1 MGTAVPMNRRTVFF
15 VSDQTGVTAE
25 TMGHSLLTQF
35 EGQEFRQV
43 TLPFVATVDKAEEAV
58 RKINSTGAE
67 DGIRPIVFSTLVKDD
82 LRTIVKRSQG
92 LFLDFFDAFL
102 TPLEAELQVKS
113 SEREGRAHGI
123 ADQLVYSTRIEATNF
138 ALAADD
144 GAVSADY
151 DRADV
156 ILIGVSRS
164 GKTPT
169 CIYMAM
175 QYGVFAANYPFTEDD
190 FEGKQLPL
198 SVRGHT
204 PKLYGLTIA
213 PARLQQIRNERRPG
227 SRYASITQC
236 EFEVRSAENLFH
248 RHGIPAI
255 DTTECSIEEIASR
268 IIDRRGIERRLRP

>member
-1 MGTAVPMNRRTVFF
+1 
-15 VSDQTGVTAE
+15 
-25 TMGHSLLTQF
+25 MGHSLLTQF
-35 EGQEFRQV
+35 EGLEFRQV
-43 TLPFVATVDKAEEAV
+43 TLPFVASVDKAREAV
-58 RKINSTGAE
+58 RKIDATAAE
-67 DGIRPIVFSTLVKDD
+67 DGLRPIVFSTLVKGE
-82 LRTIVKRSQG
+82 LREVVKLSNG

-102 TPLEAELQVKS
+102 GPLERELAVKS
-113 SEREGRAHGI
+113 SERSGRAHGI
-123 ADQLVYSTRIEATNF
+123 ADQMMYSARIDATNF

-190 FEGKQLPL
+190 FDSKQLPAA
-198 SVRGHT
+198 VRNHT
-204 PKLYGLTIA
+204 PKLFGLTIA
-213 PARLQQIRNERRPG
+213 PKRLQQIRNERRPG

-236 EFEVRSAENLFH
+236 EFEVRSAENLFQ
-248 RHGIPAI
+248 RHSVPCI

-268 IIDRRGIERRLRP
+268 VIDRKGIERRTRP